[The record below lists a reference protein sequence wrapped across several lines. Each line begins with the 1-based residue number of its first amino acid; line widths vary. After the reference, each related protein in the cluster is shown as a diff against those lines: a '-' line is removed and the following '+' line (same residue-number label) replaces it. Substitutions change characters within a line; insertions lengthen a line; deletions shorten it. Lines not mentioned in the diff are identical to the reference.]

1 MIKSSGRL
9 IRPQTT
15 VFHTKELV
23 TQTSVVITRCVLVV
37 KTKDHIA
44 LEFNHLHKNTITVKC
59 QIVIGNNTGI
69 NYSNKLFVEI

>member
-37 KTKDHIA
+37 KTKDHIGVND
-44 LEFNHLHKNTITVKC
+44 LQKKTISVTLS
-59 QIVIGNNTGI
+59 VIGHNTG
-69 NYSNKLFVEI
+69 FDQ

>member
-1 MIKSSGRL
+1 MIKSSGQL

-37 KTKDHIA
+37 KTKDHIE
-44 LEFNHLHKNTITVKC
+44 LNDLQKKTITVTLS
-59 QIVIGNNTGI
+59 VIGHNTGF
-69 NYSNKLFVEI
+69 N